1 MTDEE
6 KENKRL
12 EVRELKHSVMGLT
25 SLACNLETAI
35 KIGAYDAADLPRLSE
50 IVRLADL
57 VLRRGQL
64 FIDSSE
70 VEGDEE

>member
-6 KENKRL
+6 NERL
-12 EVRELKHSVMGLT
+12 KVRELKYDVAGLT

-35 KIGAYDAADLPRLSE
+35 KIGAYDKADLPRLSE